1 MIIDLIEQAV
11 SKGACLH
18 KAADILGLSSRTII
32 RWRRQDDSC
41 DRRNGPKSPPAN
53 KLSEQDRQ
61 KIVDVANCPEF
72 RDLSPKQIVPKLA
85 DQGVY
90 IASEL
95 SFYRVLREHKMINHR
110 LRSKPPV
117 HNRPKEF
124 VATGPCQVWTWDIT
138 YLRSTIRGS
147 FFYLYMF
154 IDVWSRKIVAATVF
168 DEESMEHS
176 ASLFNQTCMVHGI
189 DPRSLVLHSD
199 NGGPMKGSTMMA
211 TLQRLG
217 VIPSFSRP
225 RVSDDNPY
233 SESLFRTLKYR
244 PNFPS
249 GAFETIEHAQ
259 VWVDDFVRWY
269 NTEHLHSSI
278 RFVTPDDR
286 HYGREKAILA
296 NRNRVYEQARDLH
309 PNRWSKNTR
318 NWDPVKIVYLNPDDQ
333 TRADLDLDN
342 REAA

>member
-1 MIIDLIEQAV
+1 
-11 SKGACLH
+11 
-18 KAADILGLSSRTII
+18 
-32 RWRRQDDSC
+32 
-41 DRRNGPKSPPAN
+41 
-53 KLSEQDRQ
+53 
-61 KIVDVANCPEF
+61 
-72 RDLSPKQIVPKLA
+72 
-85 DQGVY
+85 
-90 IASEL
+90 
-95 SFYRVLREHKMINHR
+95 
-110 LRSKPPV
+110 
-117 HNRPKEF
+117 
-124 VATGPCQVWTWDIT
+124 
-138 YLRSTIRGS
+138 
-147 FFYLYMF
+147 
-154 IDVWSRKIVAATVF
+154 
-168 DEESMEHS
+168 
-176 ASLFNQTCMVHGI
+176 
-189 DPRSLVLHSD
+189 
-199 NGGPMKGSTMMA
+199 MKGSTMMA

-309 PNRWSKNTR
+309 QIDGQK
-318 NWDPVKIVYLNPDDQ
+318 
-333 TRADLDLDN
+333 TRATGIL
-342 REAA
+342 